1 MAPASSPNQV
11 PVNGVYGQEN
21 QEAFGK
27 QIGKAGRQPD
37 TDTYECQTCKNRTY
51 QDGSNDP
58 SVSFKTPTKLSPE
71 RAAFAVRSHE
81 MEHVA
86 HAKQKAMREDEEIVS
101 QSVTYHTG
109 VCPECGKTYLAGGN
123 TRTVFRSSPD
133 TYEADPI
140 TKGANVDLFA

>member
-1 MAPASSPNQV
+1 MPDQV
-11 PVNGVYGQEN
+11 SMDGVYGQEN
-21 QEAFGK
+21 QEPFGK
-27 QIGKAGRQPD
+27 QVGKSASKPD
-37 TDTYECQTCKNRTY
+37 TDTYECQTCKNRKY

-86 HAKQKAMREDEEIVS
+86 HAKMEALNEDKEIVS

-109 VCPECGKTYLAGGN
+109 VCPECGRTYLAGGN

-140 TKGANVDLFA
+140 TKGANIDLLA

>member
-1 MAPASSPNQV
+1 
-11 PVNGVYGQEN
+11 
-21 QEAFGK
+21 
-27 QIGKAGRQPD
+27 
-37 TDTYECQTCKNRTY
+37 
-51 QDGSNDP
+51 
-58 SVSFKTPTKLSPE
+58 
-71 RAAFAVRSHE
+71 

-101 QSVTYHTG
+101 QSVTYRTG
-109 VCPECGKTYLAGGN
+109 VCPECGKTYIAGGN